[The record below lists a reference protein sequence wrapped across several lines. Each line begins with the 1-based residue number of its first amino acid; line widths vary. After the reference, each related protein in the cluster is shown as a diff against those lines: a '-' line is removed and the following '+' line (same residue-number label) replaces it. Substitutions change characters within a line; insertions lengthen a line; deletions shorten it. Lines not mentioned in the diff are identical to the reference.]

1 MLKTL
6 LRLCFIKGFEICRF
20 VTRGVKSRA
29 SMKTLYLLRHAKSS
43 CDDPSQTDFDRPLNA
58 RGLKAAPFM
67 GELMAKKGLK
77 PSVIIS
83 SPAMRAKTTARLA
96 KDAGSFSAEI
106 IFEKSIYEASPNAL
120 RAVVSEIRDEH
131 TSALLVGHNPGIESF
146 IRYLTGNLEP
156 MPTAA
161 LAVIGL
167 DIDKWC
173 ETNDN
178 CGTLLHIFRPR
189 EEMK

>member
-6 LRLCFIKGFEICRF
+6 LRLYFIKGFEICRF
-20 VTRGVKSRA
+20 ASAGVKSRA
-29 SMKTLYLLRHAKSS
+29 SVKTLYLLRHAKSS
-43 CDDPSQTDFDRPLNA
+43 WDDPAQTDFERPLNP

-67 GELMAKKGLK
+67 GELMAKKGFE

-83 SPAMRAKTTARLA
+83 SPAMRAKTTARSV

-106 IFEKSIYEASPNAL
+106 VFEKDIYEASPNAL
-120 RAVVSEIRDEH
+120 RQVVSEIGDDH
-131 TSALLVGHNPGIESF
+131 ASALLVGHNPGIEGF
-146 IRYLTGNLEP
+146 IHYLTGHLEP

-173 ETNDN
+173 ETNNN

>member
-1 MLKTL
+1 
-6 LRLCFIKGFEICRF
+6 
-20 VTRGVKSRA
+20 
-29 SMKTLYLLRHAKSS
+29 MKTLYLLRHAKSS